1 MIEVFK
7 ETTGQVGDFTY
18 QPHHY
23 YVEKK
28 TGKLV
33 AFKAAPDYDNLVE
46 FSKPLKFDKR
56 RRTFETIA
64 KVNEL

>member
-1 MIEVFK
+1 MIEVLK

-23 YVEKK
+23 FVEKK

-33 AFKAAPDYDNLVE
+33 AFKAAPDYDNLVK

-64 KVNEL
+64 KVDTL